1 MKIYERIGRGARGAG
16 LVVVAVLG
24 LASIIASN
32 GEEEEPSLSTIV
44 FHSDEAGGNSLF
56 SIESDGER
64 LTQLTTPS
72 AQTEDTFPVWS
83 PDKNKI
89 AFQRTEGDNA
99 EIYLMDWDGTNQ
111 QNLSNHPAGD
121 TAPAWS
127 PDGEQLAFASQ
138 RDGNWRIYVLT
149 LATGALRSLSGAAG
163 GDAAWPTWSPD
174 GQWIAYER
182 SVEGM
187 GHDIYV
193 MDAAN
198 GVNQLNLTEDSIW
211 PARFPVWSPIEAPSV
226 PSQIAYINVGSGG
239 TQIWLMDPNGEHK
252 RQLTFMTGAIGQ
264 VLSRPAWSPLGE
276 RLVYATDREGPHELY
291 KILAKDG
298 TDITRITHSAAREGG
313 PDW

>member
-1 MKIYERIGRGARGAG
+1 MQTHERIGKAARAAG
-16 LVVVAVLG
+16 LVIVAALG
-24 LASIIASN
+24 LTSIIASN

-44 FHSDEAGGNSLF
+44 FHSDEEGGYSLYG
-56 SIESDGER
+56 IESDGER
-64 LTQLTTPS
+64 LTRLTTPP
-72 AQTEDTFPVWS
+72 ANAEDTFPVWS

-89 AFQRTEGDNA
+89 AFQRAVGDNA
-99 EIYLMDWDGTNQ
+99 EVYLMDWDGSNL

-121 TAPAWS
+121 AAPAWS

-138 RDGNWRIYVLT
+138 RGGNWRIHVLT
-149 LATGALRSLSGAAG
+149 LATGVLRALNSAG
-163 GDAAWPTWSPD
+163 GDAAWPSWSPD
-174 GQWIAYER
+174 GQWIAYEH
-182 SVEGM
+182 SVDGR

-193 MDAAN
+193 MDASTGAN
-198 GVNQLNLTEDSIW
+198 QINLTDDTIW